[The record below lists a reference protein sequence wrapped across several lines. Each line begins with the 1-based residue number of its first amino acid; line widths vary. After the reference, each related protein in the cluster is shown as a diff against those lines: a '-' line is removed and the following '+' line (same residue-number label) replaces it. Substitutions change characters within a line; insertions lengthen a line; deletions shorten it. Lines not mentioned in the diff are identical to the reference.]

1 MLASAGVINPLSYCK
16 HAVLQ
21 CIYATEYHHLQP
33 SDSFVQPAAD
43 FLDQLANRLTDDDP
57 SSSQLKGQTQ
67 PTIIMSNVPTTV
79 WSPRVFV
86 RAARLVISGARPVF
100 CGFWVPQFFCAKGW
114 TGTDQLCRFMGQYK
128 GRLEWTNPFALVL
141 NFWDTCT
148 WVQLATESMT
158 AVTLVL
164 TSCCCCLPNTGSKI
178 SSFGLRAII
187 LRFFAK

>member
-1 MLASAGVINPLSYCK
+1 MQQNTITFNPLTPLSN
-16 HAVLQ
+16 
-21 CIYATEYHHLQP
+21 ER
-33 SDSFVQPAAD
+33 AAD
-43 FLDQLANRLTDDDP
+43 FLDSNGSTDDDA

-67 PTIIMSNVPTTV
+67 PTILMSNVPTTV

-86 RAARLVISGARPVF
+86 RSRLVISGARPVF

-114 TGTDQLCRFMGQYK
+114 TGTDQLCRFMGRYK

-164 TSCCCCLPNTGSKI
+164 ACCYWCSPNTGLKI
-178 SSFGLRAII
+178 PAFSLHAII
-187 LRFFAK
+187 LRFFVKYK